1 MNFLIISNDKA
12 TYCPLAEIIE
22 NNGLGKIIQ
31 SNHLLDYEKA
41 DILIMELAK
50 PANRSLERLHKLT
63 NLFSG
68 EIIIVSQIRDKE
80 VIAKSYSLGIEYYIV
95 KPIYSSE
102 IIEILKKVIK
112 LTQFK
117 KCLRNAKN
125 IFKNLKF

>member
-1 MNFLIISNDKA
+1 MNFLIVSNDKEV
-12 TYCPLAEIIE
+12 YCPLAEIIE

-31 SNHLLDYEKA
+31 SNHLVDYEKA

-68 EIIIVSQIRDKE
+68 EIIIVSQIKDKE

-102 IIEILKKVIK
+102 VIEILKKVIK

-117 KCLRNAKN
+117 KCIRNTKN
-125 IFKNLKF
+125 ILKNLKF

>member
-1 MNFLIISNDKA
+1 MNFLIVSNNKEV
-12 TYCPLAEIIE
+12 YCPLAEIIE

-31 SNHLLDYEKA
+31 GNHLLNYEKA
-41 DILIMELAK
+41 DILIMELSK
-50 PANRSLERLHKLT
+50 PANRSLERLYKLT

-68 EIIIVSQIRDKE
+68 EIIIVSQIKDKE

-102 IIEILKKVIK
+102 VIEILKKVIK

-117 KCLRNAKN
+117 KCIKNAKN
-125 IFKNLKF
+125 ILKNLKF

>member
-1 MNFLIISNDKA
+1 MNFLIISNDKE
-12 TYCPLAEIIE
+12 TYCTLAKIIE
-22 NNGLGKIIQ
+22 NNDLGKIIQ

-50 PANRSLERLHKLT
+50 PANRSLRRLHKLT

-68 EIIIVSQIRDKE
+68 EIIIVSQIKDKE

-102 IIEILKKVIK
+102 AIEILKKVIK
-112 LTQFK
+112 LMQFK
-117 KCLRNAKN
+117 KCIRNVKN
-125 IFKNLKF
+125 ILKI